1 MAKLT
6 DGIAEFLFERNEDHT
21 WRSRRVVEVESGR
34 VTLPFVSVDDHL
46 CEPPEV
52 FVGRLPA
59 RFAELT
65 PRVVRGEDHC
75 DYWLFE
81 GQRVAI
87 GGGNVAAG
95 WVTEDWYNGPIAL
108 DDARPGTYDIHA
120 RVADMDLNGV
130 LASLCFPSM
139 VFGFAGQLF
148 GKLKDRD
155 FGLAALRAYNDWIAE
170 AWAGPYPDRIIPCQ
184 VTWLLDPEVAAG
196 EVRRNAARG
205 FKAVAFTEKPDKL
218 GLAPI
223 ADAVWDP
230 FLAACAETE
239 TVINLHTGSSS
250 EILPGGLAINGF
262 VAALEWL
269 QTAQVPL
276 RFPDIKIVMSE
287 GGIGWVPMLIDQLV
301 YRRRHEK
308 LPDSFVHWPPGAP
321 PPEEVLRRNFWF
333 TSFYDPSTLAARQH
347 IGVDRIMFESDY
359 PHPDSSWPDSQD
371 FLAAQ
376 MQGFP
381 PDDIDRLT
389 WRNAAQVYRHPVTPE
404 ILTGAQAEAV
414 ATGEAKYG

>member
-1 MAKLT
+1 MPKLI
-6 DGIAEFLFERNEDHT
+6 DGIADYLLEREKDHT
-21 WRSRRVVEVESGR
+21 WRPRQVLQVQPQPM
-34 VTLPFVSVDDHL
+34 TLPFISVDDHL
-46 CEPPEV
+46 CEPPDV
-52 FVGRLPA
+52 FEGRLPA
-59 RFAELT
+59 RFKDVT
-65 PRVVRGEDHC
+65 PRVVRGEDGC
-75 DYWLFE
+75 DYWVFE

-108 DDARPGTYDIHA
+108 EDARPGTYDIHA
-120 RVADMDLNGV
+120 RVVDMDLNGV
-130 LASLCFPSM
+130 MASMCFPSM

-148 GKLKDRD
+148 GKLKDHQ

-170 AWAGPYPDRIIPCQ
+170 GWAGPYPDRIIACQ
-184 VTWLLDPEVAAG
+184 VAWLLDPQVAAS
-196 EVRRNAARG
+196 EIRRNAERG

-218 GLAPI
+218 GLPPI
-223 ADAVWDP
+223 ADPAWDP
-230 FLAACAETE
+230 FLAACAETG

-308 LPDSFVHWPPGAP
+308 LPDNFVHWPTGAP
-321 PPEEVLRRNFWF
+321 PPEDVLRRNFWF
-333 TSFYDPSTLAARQH
+333 TSFYDPSTLAVRDR

-359 PHPDSSWPDSQD
+359 PHPDSSWPNSQT

-376 MQGFP
+376 VRGFP
-381 PDDIDRLT
+381 QADIDRLT
-389 WRNAAQVYRHPVTPE
+389 WQNAADVYRHAITPPT
-404 ILTGAQAEAV
+404 LTANWDH
-414 ATGEAKYG
+414 